1 MMGGISGIGGTSG
14 GGMAQM
20 MQKMQAMMQE
30 KFQMADTDGSNGIS
44 QAELE
49 TKVGEGGSKASN
61 ILENFGEID
70 ADGSGELSKTEL
82 GDFHSQKMAH
92 MMSQMIS
99 QMMSQNLLDIL
110 GSLNEED
117 DSALV
122 LDLINEHISNAK
134 ISDSKTSQLLNNF
147 ETTEKQVSSF
157 SVSA

>member
-1 MMGGISGIGGTSG
+1 MMGGISGIGGPSG

-30 KFQMADTDGSNGIS
+30 KFQMVDTDGNNGIS

-82 GDFHSQKMAH
+82 GDFHSQKMAQI
-92 MMSQMIS
+92 MSH
-99 QMMSQNLLDIL
+99 MMSQNLLDIL

-117 DSALV
+117 DSALA
-122 LDLINEHISNAK
+122 LDLFNEHILNAK
-134 ISDSKTSQLLNNF
+134 ISDSKTSQLLSNF
-147 ETTEKQVSSF
+147 ETIEKQVSSF

>member
-1 MMGGISGIGGTSG
+1 MMGGISGIGGPSG
-14 GGMAQM
+14 GSMAQM
-20 MQKMQAMMQE
+20 MQKMQAMMRE

-82 GDFHSQKMAH
+82 GDFHSQKMAQ
-92 MMSQMIS
+92 MMS

-134 ISDSKTSQLLNNF
+134 ISDSEISQLLSNF
-147 ETTEKQVSSF
+147 ETIEKQVSSF

>member
-1 MMGGISGIGGTSG
+1 MMGGISGIGGPSG

-30 KFQMADTDGSNGIS
+30 KFQMVDTDGSNGIS

-70 ADGSGELSKTEL
+70 ADGSGELSKTEF
-82 GDFHSQKMAH
+82 GDFHSQKMAQ

-134 ISDSKTSQLLNNF
+134 ISDSKISQLLSNF
-147 ETTEKQVSSF
+147 ETIEKQVSSF
-157 SVSA
+157 SLSA

>member
-1 MMGGISGIGGTSG
+1 MMGGISGIGGPSG

-70 ADGSGELSKTEL
+70 ADGSGELSKIEL
-82 GDFHSQKMAH
+82 GDFHSQKMAQ
-92 MMSQMIS
+92 MMSQMI
-99 QMMSQNLLDIL
+99 SQNLLDIL

-134 ISDSKTSQLLNNF
+134 ISDSKTSQLLSNF
-147 ETTEKQVSSF
+147 ETIEKQVSSF